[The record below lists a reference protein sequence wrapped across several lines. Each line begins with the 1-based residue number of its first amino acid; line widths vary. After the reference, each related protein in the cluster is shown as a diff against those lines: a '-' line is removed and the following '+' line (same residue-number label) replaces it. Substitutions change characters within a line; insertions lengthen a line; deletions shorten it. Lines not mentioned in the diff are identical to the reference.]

1 MKRGN
6 LVPAVVIIC
15 LSGMVTAGGDSQ
27 KTVDLSA
34 VQWVTQNPPASDE
47 LNSCVR
53 VVEFWATWCWPC
65 RTQISHFKSLA
76 KKYED
81 RNVIFIGLSKDR
93 SADTVSEFVAKK
105 EINYHVGMDNGI
117 GDSWGVQS
125 IPMAFVI
132 SHEGKFLWCGNP
144 RDAKCEAVIKQAVA
158 AAPKPLLEGVDLGR
172 FSHLRIKL
180 CGGKQFAEAYSTLEG
195 HAKDCGCTEK
205 LCACKVLASVNTK
218 LREKI
223 TAAQAIRHTNPKTAL
238 ARYKDIVDKFGGIR
252 LTRECELIYA
262 QLQQELGGQI
272 PAVARAD

>member
-1 MKRGN
+1 MKPGN
-6 LVPAVVIIC
+6 FVLAGAIFC
-15 LSGMVTAGGDSQ
+15 LLGMVTASGDSG
-27 KTVDLSA
+27 KKMDLSA
-34 VQWVTQNPPASDE
+34 VQWVTQNPPAGEE

-65 RTQISHFKSLA
+65 RIQISHFKSLA

-93 SADTVSEFVAKK
+93 SADTVSEFVTKK
-105 EINYHVGMDNGI
+105 EINYHVGMDSGI

-125 IPMAFVI
+125 IPTAFVI

-172 FSHLRIKL
+172 YSYLRIKL
-180 CGGKQFAEAYSTLEG
+180 CGGAQFVEAYTALEG
-195 HAKDCGCTEK
+195 HAKNCGCTEK

-223 TAAQAIRHTNPKTAL
+223 TAAQMIRHTDPKTAL
-238 ARYKDIVDKFGGIR
+238 TRYKDIVDKFGGIS
-252 LTRECELIYA
+252 LTRESELIYA

-272 PAVARAD
+272 PAVAKAE

>member
-1 MKRGN
+1 MKFGN
-6 LVPAVVIIC
+6 FVLAGAIFC
-15 LSGMVTAGGDSQ
+15 LSGMVTASGDSG
-27 KTVDLSA
+27 KKVDLSA
-34 VQWVTQNPPASDE
+34 VQWVTQNPPTGDE

-65 RTQISHFKSLA
+65 RSQISHFKSLA

-105 EINYHVGMDNGI
+105 EINYHVGMDSGI
-117 GDSWGVQS
+117 GDSWGVVS
-125 IPMAFVI
+125 IPTAFVI
-132 SHEGKFLWCGNP
+132 SHDGKFLWCGNP
-144 RDAKCEAVIKQAVA
+144 RDAEFEATLKKAVA
-158 AAPKPLLEGVDLGR
+158 AAPKPLLTGVDLGR

-180 CGGKQFAEAYSTLEG
+180 CGGKQFAEAYTALENE
-195 HAKDCGCTEK
+195 AKNCGCTEK

-218 LREKI
+218 LCEKI
-223 TAAQAIRHTNPKTAL
+223 TAAQMIRHTDPKTAL
-238 ARYKDIVDKFGGIR
+238 TRYKDIVDNFGGIS

-272 PAVARAD
+272 PAVAKAE